1 MLCTP
6 WRGGRG
12 GQPLERG
19 RPIYCV
25 QGVFYHRGRHIKG
38 VQMTGAARA
47 AGGHGGFIGG
57 FWRKTQVAPDNE
69 QSGHYVREVVVVSS
83 RAKERKLFEISCPV
97 VLAPMP
103 NLLSTRN

>member
-1 MLCTP
+1 MFYY
-6 WRGGRG
+6 RGG
-12 GQPLERG
+12 
-19 RPIYCV
+19 
-25 QGVFYHRGRHIKG
+25 HIKW
-38 VQMTGAARA
+38 VQMTGAGGT

-57 FWRKTQVAPDNE
+57 FWPKTQVAPDNE
-69 QSGHYVREVVVVSS
+69 RSGHYVREVVVVSS